1 MRPLGTC
8 FPWAVFLKITEVDHV
23 LGYFFHGS
31 VYALSLTK
39 MSRVRIQKP
48 VVTYD
53 SGKFSVTS
61 CARLPNY
68 FKINLQ
74 DNFYMFL
81 KLLFNWFGSQILY
94 FHFKNYICNV

>member
-1 MRPLGTC
+1 LGS
-8 FPWAVFLKITEVDHV
+8 FFLITEVGHV

-61 CARLPNY
+61 SAGLPN
-68 FKINLQ
+68 F
-74 DNFYMFL
+74 FL
-81 KLLFNWFGSQILY
+81 NRFILE
-94 FHFKNYICNV
+94 F